1 MSNRRSSVDFTR
13 IFSRTIRFE
22 KNLSPIQFATINN
35 HRSLPL
41 SPFSKKSLWRT
52 EEYYLVAVL
61 YDASMIDRRR
71 FWMRSIIFEIS
82 IGNAGNTQFGHSQ
95 CFENEEDKEGIFNSA
110 NKMITCRLLVET
122 CVRTTSPP
130 SSSKFLVN

>member
-13 IFSRTIRFE
+13 IFSARSVSRKIYPPSNSQPLTSI
-22 KNLSPIQFATINN
+22 SP
-35 HRSLPL
+35 S
-41 SPFSKKSLWRT
+41 FSKKSLWRT